1 VGLLLVASFLA
12 KGRGEG
18 ITLSTGHFD
27 EKARYEN
34 MIITSL
40 NNCPLCR
47 GKEPCLMDCRQTEQK
62 SWSECLNRCL
72 GDNPLLL
79 QTFTGK
85 ASSGHAIWEVWESSA
100 VALCVPI
107 FMYLSA
113 KSSSDKAPSKASAA
127 PPPSGGRKRAP
138 PIGVGEVEV
147 QDPEEPPPEKEP
159 LPDRRVPYSLH
170 VVSHLPHN
178 KHLKE
183 ESNAR
188 KLIEKKIAN
197 SFANSEDI
205 IKHVEVNLQVSENFH
220 KKEKSVKSSKISG
233 ADEDAVPNYV
243 QSTVAP
249 FIFKVTVTLKNK
261 RTVVLANPEKHAQ
274 ATLGEGLDH
283 MVDVIKRSLKQEKDR
298 TIELKRRQK
307 EDADESGP
315 AFSEEDLEAME
326 ADSLA
331 AEEQAIADEE
341 AERMYARMEAASTK

>member
-1 VGLLLVASFLA
+1 
-12 KGRGEG
+12 
-18 ITLSTGHFD
+18 
-27 EKARYEN
+27 
-34 MIITSL
+34 
-40 NNCPLCR
+40 
-47 GKEPCLMDCRQTEQK
+47 
-62 SWSECLNRCL
+62 
-72 GDNPLLL
+72 
-79 QTFTGK
+79 
-85 ASSGHAIWEVWESSA
+85 
-100 VALCVPI
+100 
-107 FMYLSA
+107 
-113 KSSSDKAPSKASAA
+113 
-127 PPPSGGRKRAP
+127 
-138 PIGVGEVEV
+138 
-147 QDPEEPPPEKEP
+147 
-159 LPDRRVPYSLH
+159 VPYSLH

-220 KKEKSVKSSKISG
+220 KHDKTAKKTSG
-233 ADEDAVPNYV
+233 ADEEAVPNFAH
-243 QSTVAP
+243 STVAP

-298 TIELKRRQK
+298 TIERKRREK
-307 EDADESGP
+307 EEADQGGLP
-315 AFSEEDLEAME
+315 FSEEDMEVME

-341 AERMYARMEAASTK
+341 AERMYAQMEAASTK

>member
-1 VGLLLVASFLA
+1 MAPVPVVARRSRA
-12 KGRGEG
+12 
-18 ITLSTGHFD
+18 
-27 EKARYEN
+27 
-34 MIITSL
+34 
-40 NNCPLCR
+40 P
-47 GKEPCLMDCRQTEQK
+47 
-62 SWSECLNRCL
+62 
-72 GDNPLLL
+72 
-79 QTFTGK
+79 
-85 ASSGHAIWEVWESSA
+85 
-100 VALCVPI
+100 VALAALGALCARSWLPA
-107 FMYLSA
+107 FS
-113 KSSSDKAPSKASAA
+113 APSGLSRKQQKATLNTR
-127 PPPSGGRKRAP
+127 GNLKDTL
-138 PIGVGEVEV
+138 EVEV
-147 QDPEEPPPEKEP
+147 QEPEEPLPEKDP

-220 KKEKSVKSSKISG
+220 KKEKTSKSG
-233 ADEDAVPNYV
+233 GED

-249 FIFKVTVTLKNK
+249 FIFKVSVTLKNK

-283 MVDVIKRSLKQEKDR
+283 MVDVIKRSLKEEKER

-341 AERMYARMEAASTK
+341 AERMYAQMEAASTK